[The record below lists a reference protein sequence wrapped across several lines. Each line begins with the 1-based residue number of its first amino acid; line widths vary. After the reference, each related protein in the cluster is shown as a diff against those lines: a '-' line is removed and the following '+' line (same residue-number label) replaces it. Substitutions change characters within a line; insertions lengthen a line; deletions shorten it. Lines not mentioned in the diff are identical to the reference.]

1 MRTRHAM
8 SDGLPALATR
18 NSAPFLAPRLQTKEQ
33 EKRVQEMRDTYLR
46 RVEERLKEKEAQLM
60 SV

>member
-1 MRTRHAM
+1 M